1 MVQPGKL
8 HTSNQ
13 ALFLTLAAIILV
25 LPCFAVTPKPSERDV
40 EEESHIIAISI
51 GPSFSSVGNIQ
62 RGAIRIPFA
71 GYTNA
76 VMKTDNETNHA
87 YSNPSLSNALFNIE
101 FMVCETTEPDY
112 FMQAVIENP
121 SSSDGPSVDLRE
133 GLLSREALSKTFR
146 KLKAIA
152 EAWSQ
157 QAVGS
162 VVVAVPTYYSEN
174 DRSIVRNVAA
184 SVGLEA
190 VRMISTLTAVGLG
203 YGILDKLDDES
214 GYVFF
219 YQLGRAHFEV
229 SVAEVDMGVFD
240 HRTTFSDPELG
251 KEIGEVV
258 GKQRSTGAFR
268 FAPAEMGL
276 FEQTLEYVDRAI
288 QEADLSR
295 TDIDRLVVTG
305 EYTQN
310 QQVRS
315 VIESFFDG
323 QRAVGFDDR
332 EDSDLVPGTLDH
344 DGSVTYGAA
353 FLADLLAGHERYA
366 EILGNFSLQARSLSV
381 ELIGGGSLRAFQ
393 RWTMLPAS
401 KILNLTTTA
410 NDQSTIIIS
419 VFQGE
424 LPEARKNDE
433 VAVLRLDCIPP
444 APRGTPDI
452 ALFLEVYSDEVGNI
466 VLTATA
472 HLVGGNESCYDSAAA
487 VLHDFYDG
495 SSITSDDLELE
506 AAFAF
511 EGTGHE
517 FPGSCVNRQGM
528 LEQHYV
534 TTKGS

>member
-8 HTSNQ
+8 HN
-13 ALFLTLAAIILV
+13 I
-25 LPCFAVTPKPSERDV
+25 TPKPSERDV

-71 GYTNA
+71 GYSNA
-76 VMKTDNETNHA
+76 VMKTDKGINYA
-87 YSNPSLSNALFNIE
+87 YSNPSLSNALFNIKY
-101 FMVCETTEPDY
+101 MVCEIAEPDY
-112 FMQAVIENP
+112 FMQAVIKNP

-133 GLLSREALSKTFR
+133 GVLSRETLSKAFR
-146 KLKAIA
+146 NLKSIA

-162 VVVAVPTYYSEN
+162 VVVAVPTYYSEY
-174 DRSIVRNVAA
+174 DRSIVRDVGA
-184 SVGLEA
+184 SVGLEV
-190 VRMISTLTAVGLG
+190 VRTISTLTAVGLG
-203 YGILDKLDDES
+203 YGILDELDDES
-214 GYVFF
+214 GYVLL

-229 SVAEVDMGVFD
+229 SVAEVDMGVID

-251 KEIGEVV
+251 KEIGRVV
-258 GKQRSTGAFR
+258 EKQRSTGAFT
-268 FAPAEMGL
+268 FTPAEIGL

-295 TDIDRLVVTG
+295 TDIARLVLTG

-310 QQVRS
+310 QQVWS

-344 DGSVTYGAA
+344 DESVTYGAA

-366 EILGNFSLQARSLSV
+366 DVLGNFSLQTRSLSV

-393 RWTMLPAS
+393 RWTVLPAS
-401 KILNLTTTA
+401 KIFHLTTTA
-410 NDQSTIIIS
+410 DGQSTIVIS

-424 LPEARKNDE
+424 LPDVRKNDE
-433 VAVLRLDCIPP
+433 VAVLKLDCIPP

-452 ALFLEVYSDEVGNI
+452 ALFLEVYSDEV
-466 VLTATA
+466 LR
-472 HLVGGNESCYDSAAA
+472 
-487 VLHDFYDG
+487 
-495 SSITSDDLELE
+495 
-506 AAFAF
+506 AF
-511 EGTGHE
+511 E
-517 FPGSCVNRQGM
+517 
-528 LEQHYV
+528 LD
-534 TTKGS
+534 